1 MITHNQH
8 PVKGFSKLKREEKI
22 DWLSGLVSDNDLAS
36 FLEKFRYPDAALQ
49 KKFESFSENTLS
61 NYHLPWGIVPN
72 VMVDGT
78 IYHVPVVIEES
89 SVVAAASKSAAFWAQ
104 RGGFET
110 LFISTLKKGQLH
122 FLFHGDQERL
132 RMNWGLIADELKES
146 VSYLT
151 ESMRKRGGGIA
162 TLRLKKIKGLASEYS
177 QIDLEAKTVD
187 SMGANF
193 INSLLEEMGRVLPGL
208 INQYAGAGKVE
219 ILMAILSNYTPES
232 IVKMQIQAPVKD
244 LTWDKN
250 MDPYKFAER
259 MKWAAD
265 IAWHD
270 KGRAVTHNKGIY
282 NGVDAVVLAT
292 GNDFRAVEAA
302 GHAFASRKG
311 SKYRSLSTVSLTND
325 IFTLEMEIPLSLG
338 TVGGL
343 TNLHPLAAKSLEI
356 LGNPNA
362 KTLMKLATAVGMANN
377 FAAMASL
384 VTTGIQHGHMKM
396 HLKNILNSLNV
407 PESKHA
413 AIEEFFSNKT
423 VSMAA
428 VKEYLSGPQ
437 KRA

>member
-1 MITHNQH
+1 MITHSQQ
-8 PVKGFSKLKREEKI
+8 PVKGFSKLNRDEKI
-22 DWLSGLVSDNDLAS
+22 KWLSELLSDNETAS
-36 FLEKFRYPDAALQ
+36 FLQNFRYSDASLQ
-49 KKFESFSENTLS
+49 KKFESFSENTMS

-78 IYHVPVVIEES
+78 IFHVPVVIEES
-89 SVVAAASKSAAFWAQ
+89 SVVAAASKAASFWAN

-122 FLFHGDQERL
+122 FLFSGDQERL
-132 RMNWGLIADELKES
+132 KMNWGLIAEALKAS

-151 ESMRKRGGGIA
+151 DSMRKRGGGITA
-162 TLRLKKIKGLASEYS
+162 LRLKKIKGLASDYS
-177 QIDLEAKTVD
+177 QIDLEAKTAD

-193 INSLLEEMGRVLPGL
+193 INSLLEEMSRVLPDL
-208 INQYAGAGKVE
+208 INKHAGAGNVE
-219 ILMAILSNYTPES
+219 ILMSILSNYTPES
-232 IVKMQIQAPVKD
+232 IVKMQIQAPIET

-250 MDPYKFAER
+250 MDPFKFAER
-259 MKWAAD
+259 MKWASD

-311 SKYRSLSTVSLTND
+311 SKYRSLSSVTLSNNM
-325 IFTLEMEIPLSLG
+325 FTLEMEIPLSLG

-343 TNLHPLAAKSLEI
+343 TNLHPLAAKSLQI
-356 LGNPNA
+356 LGNPDA
-362 KTLMKLATAVGMANN
+362 KTLMKLSTAVGLANN

-384 VTTGIQHGHMKM
+384 VTTGIQQGHMKM

-407 PESKHA
+407 PESKHVDA
-413 AIEEFFSNKT
+413 EKYFSNKT
-423 VSMAA
+423 VSVAA
-428 VKEYLSGPQ
+428 VKKYIGYTG
-437 KRA
+437 KA